1 MWEYRAYTY
10 INKLWDIDPDT
21 VCIFAKNSLSKDVDK
36 GPHPFE
42 ISVRPPPQLR
52 ASLP

>member
-1 MWEYRAYTY
+1 MWESRAYTY
-10 INKLWDIDPDT
+10 INKLWDIDGYSP
-21 VCIFAKNSLSKDVDK
+21 KNSLSKDIDK